1 MLPWKL
7 DLESLGRL
15 FSLLQAPLCCLVC
28 LWNQPSSLL
37 QSLFIVP
44 CTQVAKPMAKDSLTS
59 PGDPPL
65 QIPALQIPSSSSPG
79 WKAFWGLRIVSAT
92 WVVLFEASTF
102 DALNTS
108 PQRAAAFWTG
118 ESMMLPRWVI
128 WRQFCCCCV
137 TPVQWQALCDGVLLL
152 INLLSFFVLW
162 CFTNLSFASD
172 TSLYG
177 LSVRP
182 SHVNTE
188 TFDSSHLIN
197 HIWLHIALASA
208 SLWFS
213 NANSTT
219 EYMPRC
225 FSLEPN
231 WNKKTKVGL
240 WVAIVWQHRDFVC
253 HMILF

>member
-1 MLPWKL
+1 MCILGKSVTCYREESKPNTCHSSARACLKCPERQEKQANWQCS
-7 DLESLGRL
+7 LESLSLKAWGDFFPYCRHL
-15 FSLLQAPLCCLVC
+15 FVALSVFGASQAP
-28 LWNQPSSLL
+28 LL

-108 PQRAAAFWTG
+108 PQRVAAFWTG

-172 TSLYG
+172 TSLYD

-188 TFDSSHLIN
+188 TFD
-197 HIWLHIALASA
+197 
-208 SLWFS
+208 
-213 NANSTT
+213 
-219 EYMPRC
+219 
-225 FSLEPN
+225 
-231 WNKKTKVGL
+231 
-240 WVAIVWQHRDFVC
+240 
-253 HMILF
+253 